1 MRFFLYFIP
10 MGTFSTLFLQV
21 YNYYRYRKVKHATR
35 FALIYITIVQALLF
49 LFAGVVLSKFLS
61 SMHMT
66 LMTST
71 TAWVLFAIWVVIL
84 YFSNWMQYTG
94 RKQKIFRA
102 KMSQKAYED
111 RPITILWLIPLLG
124 LFLII
129 ILLNL

>member
-1 MRFFLYFIP
+1 
-10 MGTFSTLFLQV
+10 MGTFNTLFLQV

-35 FALIYITIVQALLF
+35 LALIYVTLVQSLLF

-61 SMHMT
+61 SMHMS
-66 LMTST
+66 LMTAK
-71 TAWVLFAIWVVIL
+71 TAWILFAVLVVFL

-94 RKQKIFRA
+94 RKQKIMRA

-111 RPITILWLIPLLG
+111 RPITILWLIPFLG
-124 LFLII
+124 LFLVI

>member
-1 MRFFLYFIP
+1 
-10 MGTFSTLFLQV
+10 MGTFNTLFLQV
-21 YNYYRYRKVKHATR
+21 YNYYRFRKVKHATR
-35 FALIYITIVQALLF
+35 LALFYVTLVQSLLF
-49 LFAGVVLSKFLS
+49 LFTGVVLAKFLS
-61 SMHMT
+61 SMHMS
-66 LMTST
+66 LMSVT
-71 TAWVLFAIWVVIL
+71 TAWVLFAALVVFL

-124 LFLII
+124 IFLIV